1 MNQQAKLIEA
11 VLAAPADRQAEALR
25 ILTVGADRPRPG
37 TLAAA
42 AKLAGV
48 HKATV
53 RRWASRGLLNPV
65 HLSRKTVRV
74 DLREV
79 EALLSRGAE
88 SRGVMA

>member
-25 ILTVGADRPRPG
+25 VLTQGADRPRPG
-37 TLAAA
+37 TLADA

-48 HKATV
+48 HKATI
-53 RRWASRGLLNPV
+53 RRWGARGLLNPV
-65 HLSRKTVRV
+65 HLSRKSVRI

-79 EALLSRGAE
+79 ESLLSRGAAVG
-88 SRGVMA
+88 RV